1 MVQPLTLCEHAE
13 HASTTAM
20 IHKGIEFTIR
30 ASLGREQWAV
40 LIYYPSTENEVKNAT
55 VAQVGGTREKA
66 EAVARGRIDYW
77 LKNQRKVQ
85 RAHQS

>member
-1 MVQPLTLCEHAE
+1 
-13 HASTTAM
+13 M

-30 ASLGREQWAV
+30 ASLGREQWTV